1 MENRELSQEDLDAIK
16 NDVIDYKIVEKLAD
30 IMKALSEPSRIQII
44 HALSLS
50 DMCVTDLSYALNM
63 TQPLV
68 SHHLRIL
75 RNLGL
80 VKYERDGKALIYSL
94 DDEHVLMLYKQGLE
108 HAKEKVQ

>member
-1 MENRELSQEDLDAIK
+1 MESKVLTQEELDAIK
-16 NDVIDYKIVEKLAD
+16 NDNIDYKVVEKLAD

-50 DMCVTDLSYALNM
+50 EMCVTDLSYALGM

-75 RNLGL
+75 TVSYTHLTLPTNRE
-80 VKYERDGKALIYSL
+80 V
-94 DDEHVLMLYKQGLE
+94 
-108 HAKEKVQ
+108 

>member
-50 DMCVTDLSYALNM
+50 EMCVTDL
-63 TQPLV
+63 
-68 SHHLRIL
+68 
-75 RNLGL
+75 
-80 VKYERDGKALIYSL
+80 
-94 DDEHVLMLYKQGLE
+94 
-108 HAKEKVQ
+108 

>member
-1 MENRELSQEDLDAIK
+1 MENKELTQEELDAIK
-16 NDVIDYKIVEKLAD
+16 NDTIDYKIVERLAD

-50 DMCVTDLSYALNM
+50 EMCVTD
-63 TQPLV
+63 QPLV